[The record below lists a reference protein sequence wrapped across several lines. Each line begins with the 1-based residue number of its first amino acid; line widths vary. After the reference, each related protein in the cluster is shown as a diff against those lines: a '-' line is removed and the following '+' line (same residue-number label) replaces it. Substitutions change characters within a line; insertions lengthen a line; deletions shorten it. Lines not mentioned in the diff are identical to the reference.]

1 MTRDRQDIIGCGSLL
16 AIENGQIAA
25 INYRLL
31 TVCNGQG
38 KNSCLNEVL
47 PNFSTRMISHTV
59 HLSKHN
65 SLGNIRNPVSG
76 TIYY

>member
-47 PNFSTRMISHTV
+47 LPNYSTTMISDTV
-59 HLSKHN
+59 HLS
-65 SLGNIRNPVSG
+65 
-76 TIYY
+76 